1 MLSGIVLVK
10 CCLVTVACC
19 VNISIVVSA
28 LCVGDDIEH
37 FCFPFCLSSI
47 CLLRRMRGA
56 AFRENV
62 LRGNSIQAK
71 ATLGFSLVE
80 CPL

>member
-10 CCLVTVACC
+10 YCLVTVAYC
-19 VNISIVVSA
+19 VNISVVASA
-28 LCVGDDIEH
+28 LCVSDDIEH
-37 FCFPFCLSSI
+37 FCFPLCLSSI
-47 CLLRRMRGA
+47 CLLQRMRGA

-71 ATLGFSLVE
+71 ATLGFSLAV